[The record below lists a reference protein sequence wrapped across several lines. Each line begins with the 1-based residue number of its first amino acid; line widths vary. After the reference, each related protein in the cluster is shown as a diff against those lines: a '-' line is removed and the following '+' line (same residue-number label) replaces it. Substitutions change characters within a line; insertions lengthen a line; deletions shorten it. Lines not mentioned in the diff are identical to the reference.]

1 MARLTPYGATPGLA
15 ATATGAE
22 VGDDVP
28 MRVMF
33 TSSPGRGHIHPMV
46 PLAEALVQRGDDVLW
61 ATGAQECDRLQRD
74 GFQATPAGL
83 DERAR
88 MAEYFRRYPEIQEM
102 RGEQRDE
109 YGFPRLFGT
118 VNAAPMF
125 TDLLPAARTWQPDL
139 LVAEQAE
146 FAGPLVAA
154 ALGVPNVCHGFG
166 SITRATKVANAGER
180 VAHLW
185 VEQGLEPKP
194 YGGCYEHLYI
204 NIYPPSLHPES
215 TAHLGTVQDLG
226 PGNTTTSGNEHL
238 PDWVTADA
246 GNPLVY
252 VTFGTVF
259 RNDAALVAIIEALR
273 EMPVRVVVTVGPQGD
288 PAALGEQPGHVHV
301 ARYIPQ
307 AQLIPHCAAVVSHG
321 GSGIF
326 LAALMAG
333 LPQLCVPQGA
343 DQFVNAAACVRAG
356 AGLAI
361 EPEDVNTDALRAAAD
376 RLFNE
381 PSFRTRAEDL
391 GKQVASMPTPS
402 DVADR
407 LHRQFS

>member
-1 MARLTPYGATPGLA
+1 
-15 ATATGAE
+15 
-22 VGDDVP
+22 
-28 MRVMF
+28 
-33 TSSPGRGHIHPMV
+33 MV
-46 PLAEALVQRGDDVLW
+46 PLAEALIQRGDDVLW
-61 ATGAQECDRLQRD
+61 VTGAQECERLQRD

-83 DERAR
+83 DERDG
-88 MAEYFRRYPEIQEM
+88 MAEYVRRYPEIQEM

-118 VNAAPMF
+118 VVAAAMF
-125 TDLLPAARTWQPDL
+125 TDLLPAARAWQPDL

-154 ALGVPNVCHGFG
+154 MLGVPNVCHGFG
-166 SITRATKVANAGER
+166 SIKGATKVANAGER

-204 NIYPPSLHPES
+204 NIYPPSLQPES
-215 TAHLGTVQDLG
+215 TAHLGSMQDLG
-226 PGNTTTSGNEHL
+226 PGSAATSGNEHL

-246 GNPLVY
+246 GTPLVY

-273 EMPVRVVVTVGPQGD
+273 EMQVRVVITVGPQGD
-288 PAALGEQPGHVHV
+288 PAALGEQPARVHV

-343 DQFVNAAACVRAG
+343 DQFLNASACVRAG
-356 AGLAI
+356 AGLVLQPA
-361 EPEDVNTDALRAAAD
+361 DVTTDAVRAAVG

-381 PSFRTRAEDL
+381 PSFQMRAEDL
-391 GKQVASMPTPS
+391 GKQVASMPTPQ
-402 DVADR
+402 DVAGR